1 MSSNEEPSKSGDE
14 VPSESS
20 VNSGNSVDTAAS
32 GSWCSLVPD
41 TMKRAAAKK
50 LIERYFYQL
59 VDGCGDPNCSNEYCA
74 SSGKVKNITPNQAA
88 AQALQLFLK
97 EAKLC
102 EAHPTKVPR
111 TQETPSNNGSNA
123 LNRTRPVEPSNEPV
137 PSNSSIP
144 GDGGTRQQDPGNK
157 EKPLS
162 FLNEEKLVDVIKVC
176 EEEGSYRHLI
186 RALGEVY
193 SNPESLS
200 QSFLRAQP
208 ESPIEV
214 MLEKAGDKDLKTLKK
229 EDVRALEGDLDKDE
243 DCHELEMEKGKMGE
257 NSHARKMLKR
267 SDSVDTSVDV
277 VSLRRAYAHL
287 FKLPTK
293 EFEGAL
299 VNALVTLTGNLEIQ
313 LKLLGSTNKKKAED
327 EDLINIFITII
338 EIPILGSSEFIDVAL
353 PHICKV
359 AALLS
364 IPCQAKL
371 AKIWAKHCKGR
382 LKSLLESLQ
391 QLITLKVITA
401 SFSRD
406 YCIQDEEAIT
416 SPTKLMKIVYY
427 ASILAGELDPPELRQ
442 EDPSL
447 SVADDTLFGGSTKT
461 PRTPPPIDPLESQLN
476 ISVLDS
482 RQPCIPFH
490 EFYNEPLSDT
500 VEMDKDFAYYKSDI
514 PTSVE
519 FNKAKK
525 FSFMNYSFI
534 LTPAT
539 KTLGLY
545 YDNRIRMYSER
556 RISFFQTAVGQPTNP
571 YLKLKV
577 RRDHIID
584 DALVELEMVAM
595 ENPKDL
601 KKQLV
606 VEFEGEQGI
615 DEGGVSKEFFQLIVE
630 EIFNPDYGMFV
641 HQQETETVWFNP
653 TSFESD
659 AQFTLIGIV
668 LGLAIYNNIILDIRF
683 PMVVYRKL
691 MGKRG
696 TFHDIQDW
704 NPSLYSGLKELLEYE
719 DNDIE
724 EAFLQTFKVCY
735 TDVFGNTLFQ
745 ELKEAGDQIFVN
757 QDNKK
762 EFVDLYAD
770 FLLNKCVEKQFRAFR
785 RGFLMVTDESPLSF
799 LFRPEEVEQL
809 VCGSKNFDFNA
820 LEEATEYDGGYTPD
834 TPIIKNFWELV
845 HAMSMD
851 NKRKLLQFAT
861 GSDRV
866 PVGGLS
872 RLKMIIAKNGP
883 DSDRL
888 PTAHTCF
895 NVLLLPEYSS
905 REKLQDRLE
914 KAINYSKGFGML

>member
-1 MSSNEEPSKSGDE
+1 MSQSVGSQNSDNTTGDRAL
-14 VPSESS
+14 
-20 VNSGNSVDTAAS
+20 GN
-32 GSWCSLVPD
+32 WCPLSPD

-74 SSGKVKNITPNQAA
+74 SSGKVKNLTPNQAA
-88 AQALQLFLK
+88 AQAFQLFSQ

-102 EAHPTKVPR
+102 EAHPSKVPR
-111 TQETPSNNGSNA
+111 TQGKPLDTACCNELDSHSKA
-123 LNRTRPVEPSNEPV
+123 VEHCNDAV
-137 PSNSSIP
+137 PSNS
-144 GDGGTRQQDPGNK
+144 GAHGKAMGKQCETGTLK
-157 EKPLS
+157 EKAPP
-162 FLNEEKLVDVIKVC
+162 FLTEQKLLNIIKTC
-176 EEEGSYRHLI
+176 EVEDSYCQLI
-186 RALGEVY
+186 RAIGEVY
-193 SNPESLS
+193 SNPESLA
-200 QSFLRAQP
+200 QSFLRTEP

-214 MLEKAGDKDLKTLKK
+214 MLEKAGVKDLKRLKK
-229 EDVRALEGDLDKDE
+229 EDVRTLEGDLDKDE
-243 DCHELEMEKGKMGE
+243 DCRELELEKEKQLTLPYVLQLGE
-257 NSHARKMLKR
+257 NSNSRTAMKR
-267 SDSVDTSVDV
+267 SKLVDTSVDV
-277 VSLRRAYAHL
+277 ASLRRAYSHL
-287 FKLPTK
+287 FKLPLK
-293 EFEGAL
+293 IFEGAL
-299 VNALVTLTGNLEIQ
+299 VNAIVTLTGNLEIQ
-313 LKLLGSTNKKKAED
+313 LKLLGSSNKKKTED
-327 EDLINIFITII
+327 EDLLNIFVIIT

-359 AALLS
+359 AAHLS
-364 IPCQAKL
+364 VPCQAKL
-371 AKIWAKHCKGR
+371 AKVWARHCKGR

-391 QLITLKVITA
+391 QLITLKVITG
-401 SFSRD
+401 SFTRD

-416 SPTKLMKIVYY
+416 SPTKLMKILYY
-427 ASILAGELDPPELRQ
+427 ANILAGEMDAPDLRF
-442 EDPSL
+442 EDPTLNAGDDSL
-447 SVADDTLFGGSTKT
+447 LGGETKT
-461 PRTPPPIDPLESQLN
+461 PKSPPPVDPLESQLQ

-482 RQPCIPFH
+482 RKPLIPFH
-490 EFYNEPLSDT
+490 EFYNEPLSDA
-500 VEMDKDFAYYKSDI
+500 VEMDKDFAYYKSDFSNALDFVK
-514 PTSVE
+514 T
-519 FNKAKK
+519 KK
-525 FSFMNYSFI
+525 FSFMYYSFI

-539 KTLGLY
+539 KTLGLC

-556 RISFFQTAVGQPTNP
+556 RMSFFQTAVGQPTNP

-641 HQQETETVWFNP
+641 YQQETETVWFNP

-668 LGLAIYNNIILDIRF
+668 LGLAIYNNIILDVRF
-683 PMVVYRKL
+683 PMVVYKKL

-696 TFHDIQDW
+696 TFYDVQDW
-704 NPSLYSGLKELLEYE
+704 NPTLFSGLKELLEYE
-719 DNDIE
+719 DDDIE
-724 EAFLQTFKVCY
+724 DVLIQTFRVCY
-735 TDVFGNTLFQ
+735 TDVFGNTLFH
-745 ELKEAGDQIFVN
+745 ELKEGGDQVYVN

-762 EFVDLYAD
+762 EFVDLYSD
-770 FLLNKCVEKQFRAFR
+770 FLLNKCIEKQFRAFR
-785 RGFLMVTDESPLSF
+785 KGFQMVTDESPLVF

-809 VCGSKNFDFNA
+809 VCGSKNFDFNE
-820 LEEATEYDGGYTPD
+820 LEEATEYDGGYTAE
-834 TPIIKNFWELV
+834 TPIIKHFWGLV
-845 HAMSMD
+845 HAMSLD
-851 NKRKLLQFAT
+851 DKRKLLQFAT

-872 RLKMIIAKNGP
+872 RLKMVIAKNGP